1 MLGDCSLPIVVAT
14 FSTPRRSRARGTRH
28 DREAGENA
36 RKPGVRVT
44 EALTY
49 IELNTAD
56 VVRTALRSFFCV
68 ASKGRAS
75 VAALVGLDEPVAYG
89 NALSETD
96 ITGLL
101 RRNRCAPLHTK
112 RMASDSD
119 LPAEV
124 ERYRVPTRLGLPD
137 DERAADGATTGL
149 DAAVGG
155 TTRALGSLRAYL
167 VVTTPCLCSA
177 LANPFRKTAKCEVTS
192 IAGAVVSCDVRGGHL
207 SAKQNTDASAA

>member
-1 MLGDCSLPIVVAT
+1 MTAKPGKT
-14 FSTPRRSRARGTRH
+14 TQ
-28 DREAGENA
+28 
-36 RKPGVRVT
+36 KPGVRVT

-49 IELNTAD
+49 IELNAAD
-56 VVRTALRSFFCV
+56 VVRTALPSFFCV

-75 VAALVGLDEPVAYG
+75 VALVGFDEPVAYG

-124 ERYRVPTRLGLPD
+124 ERYRVPTRLGP
-137 DERAADGATTGL
+137 
-149 DAAVGG
+149 
-155 TTRALGSLRAYL
+155 S
-167 VVTTPCLCSA
+167 
-177 LANPFRKTAKCEVTS
+177 
-192 IAGAVVSCDVRGGHL
+192 
-207 SAKQNTDASAA
+207 